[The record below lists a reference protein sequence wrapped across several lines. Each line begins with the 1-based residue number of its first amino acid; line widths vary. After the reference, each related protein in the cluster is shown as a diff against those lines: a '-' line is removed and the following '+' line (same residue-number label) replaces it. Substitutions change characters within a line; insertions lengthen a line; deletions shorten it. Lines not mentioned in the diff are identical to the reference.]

1 MELKNLRGS
10 LFGFNKSDVCEY
22 ISQLNSE
29 FDRKCT
35 RLCEEHRETQE
46 EFSRK
51 NESLCADILRL
62 EEEKAGLER
71 EAASLRAELA
81 ALCGRADEL
90 RGSAGELRAAVVALV
105 EELGSRLDSLEE
117 IAQGL
122 RRAHRGE
129 ENEI

>member
-29 FDRKCT
+29 FDCKCT

-46 EFSRK
+46 ELSRK

-81 ALCGRADEL
+81 ALCGRA
-90 RGSAGELRAAVVALV
+90 
-105 EELGSRLDSLEE
+105 GSRLDSLEE

-122 RRAHRGE
+122 RSAHRGE